1 MNVNKLSIKTFIP
14 EKGFKTIHVKN
25 PADESVKTFLSI
37 AHRNQKQEAFEVQ
50 LAKAMEER
58 ALSSYF
64 APGYFE
70 TLI

>member
-37 AHRNQKQEAFEVQ
+37 AHRNQKQEAFEAQ
-50 LAKAMEER
+50 LAKAMEKGGSTHFE
-58 ALSSYF
+58 
-64 APGYFE
+64 PGYFKA
-70 TLI
+70 LI